1 MLYLFQNP
9 NCSCRNKLTKHYNEN
24 KSDVDSFVENFLNKT
39 NDAINLKEFV
49 SRHNTKPVSGRV
61 VRIDKTDQAYGELV
75 TQIHREN

>member
-1 MLYLFQNP
+1 M
-9 NCSCRNKLTKHYNEN
+9 
-24 KSDVDSFVENFLNKT
+24 NKT

-75 TQIHREN
+75 TQIHRENWVYRTMSVVAEDDKYVFFFV